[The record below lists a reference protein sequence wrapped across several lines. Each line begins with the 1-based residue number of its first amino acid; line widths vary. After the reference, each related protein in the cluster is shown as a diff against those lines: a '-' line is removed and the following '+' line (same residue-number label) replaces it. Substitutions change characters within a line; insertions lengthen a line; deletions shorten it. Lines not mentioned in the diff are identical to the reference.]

1 MINVNLK
8 PNAARKGKAKRKAPQ
23 IAGLGS
29 LGSLASRFKISPK
42 LDRMLAFIVVAW
54 IIGPAL
60 VGWMFLGQSARKSE
74 LETNITAALAD
85 SAKYSQLIAANKT
98 LLARRD
104 TIAMKV
110 NVIQEIDAGRFI
122 WPHIMDELS
131 RALPPYTWLTKITT
145 QAPDSEDKMPRFSME
160 GRAQNNFAL
169 AQYMQQLEA
178 SPFIRAVK
186 LTTNELVREREKLVY
201 AFALEMYF
209 ETPPPD
215 VIQTVPLFA
224 KTPGDD

>member
-8 PNAARKGKAKRKAPQ
+8 PGATRKTARKLPQ
-23 IAGLGS
+23 FRALSMPS
-29 LGSLASRFKISPK
+29 LSKFAQLPRF
-42 LDRMLAFIVVAW
+42 DRMMAFIVGAW
-54 IIGPAL
+54 ILGPAL
-60 VGWMFLGQSARKSE
+60 VGFMFFGKRAEKNE
-74 LETNITAALAD
+74 LDTNIAAELAD

-110 NVIQEIDAGRFI
+110 NAIQEIDGGRYI
-122 WPHIMDELS
+122 WPHVMDELS
-131 RALPPYTWLTKITT
+131 RALPPYTWLVKLT
-145 QAPDSEDKMPRFSME
+145 ALPPDSTEKLPRFSME

-169 AQYMQQLEA
+169 SQYMQQLES

-186 LTTNELVREREKLVY
+186 LTTNELIREREKLVY
-201 AFALEMYF
+201 AFGLEASY
-209 ETPPPD
+209 EEPPPD

-224 KTPGDD
+224 KEPD

>member
-8 PNAARKGKAKRKAPQ
+8 PGAARKGKAKRKMPQ
-23 IAGLGS
+23 IGS
-29 LGSLASRFKISPK
+29 FGALSRLKLPK
-42 LDRMLAFIVVAW
+42 FDRMNAFIVSAW
-54 IIGPAL
+54 IVGPAL
-60 VGWMFLGQSARKSE
+60 VGWMFFGQSSRKSE

-85 SAKYSQLIAANKT
+85 SAKYSQLILANKT

-110 NVIQEIDAGRFI
+110 NVIQDIDAGRYI

-145 QAPDSEDKMPRFSME
+145 QAPDSTEKLPRFSME

-169 AQYMQQLEA
+169 SQYMQQLEA
-178 SPFIRAVK
+178 SPFIRAVR
-186 LTTNELVREREKLVY
+186 LTTNELVRERDKLVY

-209 ETPPPD
+209 EEPTPD
-215 VIQTVPLFA
+215 VIETVPLFA